1 MYTPY
6 VGPVGVEVTIGGYEV
21 VWGLVCDGVF
31 VTAAAEV
38 VDVVDVVGEGSSVTV
53 IGISVTRPFSV
64 VVADLMHMMWD
75 LTVQHVCGAEDAVDS
90 EGRFEDDEVAVF
102 LGLVENFVSNIE
114 ELEALVFVDKSEGR
128 LAESMVAGMED
139 DEALLFL
146 GIVVIPVDRNCADE
160 DTAVLSRLEEAPL

>member
-6 VGPVGVEVTIGGYEV
+6 VGPVGVEVTIGGFEL

-53 IGISVTRPFSV
+53 IGISVTRPFLV

-75 LTVQHVCGAEDAVDS
+75 LTVQHVWGAEDAVDS
-90 EGRFEDDEVAVF
+90 EGRFEVDEVAVF

-114 ELEALVFVDKSEGR
+114 LEALVFVDKSEER